1 MRVAT
6 PEGVRL
12 YVMDRV
18 FSEASG
24 SRWVVDYKSGL
35 HEGSG
40 AEAFLD
46 RELERYAP
54 QLQRYVAAFSGE
66 SAKAALYFP
75 LMKAWRELGG
85 EVEYPP
91 GKT

>member
-1 MRVAT
+1 MRVST

-12 YVMDRV
+12 YVIDRM

-24 SRWVVDYKSGL
+24 ARWIVDYKSGL

-54 QLQRYVAAFSGE
+54 QLQRYVSAFPGE
-66 SAKAALYFP
+66 PAKAALYFP
-75 LMKAWRELGG
+75 LMSAWRELS
-85 EVEYPP
+85 EVS
-91 GKT
+91 